1 MEPRCSRCG
10 EQAVDC
16 DGQSVCQG
24 CGFVISE
31 GYFVAETG
39 AEGQQLG
46 QHVNA
51 NGRVSGGSGR
61 NGYHLGLVNRILP
74 QQFPVSHLTCVYSTH
89 WVVSQTLESLCKHC
103 ECTHA
108 CLQVKAYGEMTVLVN
123 RVGCSN
129 QIKQDALHYME
140 SVYSALGGQGRMS
153 LERMAAACLYL
164 AVRLCKVPVS
174 LEDIST
180 PAGKYITGA
189 DCRKVSAAL
198 DKNMPP
204 VNYDVHMQRNLPR
217 LQPLYNSRK
226 LADVLESFDKLQEW
240 SYLSETLTVGDSSAS
255 KAAMLYL
262 SAKAHQV
269 KVTARTV
276 APIFDGVKEKTLS
289 ENARKI
295 KIALAKGAQALPWLE
310 DKVTVKNIVQNLD
323 SALATSPPRRET
335 APRCLQMLENHSV
348 QPQMVYD
355 SMVASAG
362 AESSD
367 TPASSACS
375 EQTECG
381 SRPQVIAR
389 KRPRTDDK
397 QIVFVDENNLEVWA
411 PLAKHARFSPED
423 VDSAC
428 VDAAIPDHELGKY
441 LFGNQGMA
449 LRGQTWQQHQASYP

>member
-31 GYFVAETG
+31 GCFVAETG

-74 QQFPVSHLTCVYSTH
+74 QQFP
-89 WVVSQTLESLCKHC
+89 
-103 ECTHA
+103 
-108 CLQVKAYGEMTVLVN
+108 VKAYGEMTVLVN

-180 PAGKYITGA
+180 PAGKYVTGA
-189 DCRKVSAAL
+189 DCRKVSAEL
-198 DKNMPP
+198 GKNMPP

-217 LQPLYNSRK
+217 LQPLHNSRR
-226 LADVLESFDKLQEW
+226 LANVLESYDNLQEW
-240 SYLSETLTVGDSSAS
+240 SYFSETLTVGDSSAS

-269 KVTARTV
+269 KVTAKMV

-295 KIALAKGAQALPWLE
+295 KSALAKGAQALPWLK
-310 DKVTVKNIVQNLD
+310 DKVTAKNIVQNLD

-335 APRCLQMLENHSV
+335 APRCLPMLEKHSIK
-348 QPQMVYD
+348 PRMVND
-355 SMVASAG
+355 SMVVS

-381 SRPQVIAR
+381 SRPQVIAK

-397 QIVFVDENNLEVWA
+397 QIVIVDAESDLEVWA
-411 PLAKHARFSPED
+411 PWAKHAKLSPED
-423 VDSAC
+423 MDIAS

-441 LFGNQGMA
+441 LFGNEGMA
-449 LRGQTWQQHQASYP
+449 LRGQTWQQHQASHS

>member
-10 EQAVDC
+10 EQAVEC

-31 GYFVAETG
+31 GSFVAETG

-74 QQFPVSHLTCVYSTH
+74 QQFPV
-89 WVVSQTLESLCKHC
+89 
-103 ECTHA
+103 
-108 CLQVKAYGEMTVLVN
+108 KAYGEMTVLVN

-140 SVYSALGGQGRMS
+140 SVYPALGGQGRMS

-164 AVRLCKVPVS
+164 AVRLCK
-174 LEDIST
+174 
-180 PAGKYITGA
+180 A
-189 DCRKVSAAL
+189 
-198 DKNMPP
+198 N
-204 VNYDVHMQRNLPR
+204 
-217 LQPLYNSRK
+217 
-226 LADVLESFDKLQEW
+226 VLESYDKLQEW
-240 SYLSETLTVGDSSAS
+240 SYFSENLTVGDSSAS

-289 ENARKI
+289 DNARKI

-310 DKVTVKNIVQNLD
+310 DKSELI
-323 SALATSPPRRET
+323 
-335 APRCLQMLENHSV
+335 
-348 QPQMVYD
+348 
-355 SMVASAG
+355 G
-362 AESSD
+362 A
-367 TPASSACS
+367 A
-375 EQTECG
+375 
-381 SRPQVIAR
+381 
-389 KRPRTDDK
+389 
-397 QIVFVDENNLEVWA
+397 
-411 PLAKHARFSPED
+411 
-423 VDSAC
+423 
-428 VDAAIPDHELGKY
+428 
-441 LFGNQGMA
+441 
-449 LRGQTWQQHQASYP
+449 

>member
-1 MEPRCSRCG
+1 M
-10 EQAVDC
+10 
-16 DGQSVCQG
+16 
-24 CGFVISE
+24 
-31 GYFVAETG
+31 
-39 AEGQQLG
+39 
-46 QHVNA
+46 
-51 NGRVSGGSGR
+51 
-61 NGYHLGLVNRILP
+61 P
-74 QQFPVSHLTCVYSTH
+74 QY
-89 WVVSQTLESLCKHC
+89 

-129 QIKQDALHYME
+129 NIKQDALHYME

-180 PAGKYITGA
+180 PAGKYVTGA
-189 DCRKVSAAL
+189 DCRKVSAEL
-198 DKNMPP
+198 DKHMPP

-217 LQPLYNSRK
+217 LQSLYNSRK
-226 LADVLESFDKLQEW
+226 LANVLESYDKLQEW
-240 SYLSETLTVGDSSAS
+240 SYFSETLTVGDSSAS

-269 KVTARTV
+269 KVTAKAI

-335 APRCLQMLENHSV
+335 APLCLPMLENHSM
-348 QPQMVYD
+348 QPRMGND
-355 SMVASAG
+355 SMEASVG
-362 AESSD
+362 AESST

-381 SRPQVIAR
+381 SRQQVIVR

-397 QIVFVDENNLEVWA
+397 QIVVLDESNLEVFA
-411 PLAKHARFSPED
+411 PLTKHARFSPED
-423 VDSAC
+423 VDSAS

-441 LFGNQGMA
+441 LFGKEGMA
-449 LRGQTWQQHQASYP
+449 LRVQTWQQHQASHP